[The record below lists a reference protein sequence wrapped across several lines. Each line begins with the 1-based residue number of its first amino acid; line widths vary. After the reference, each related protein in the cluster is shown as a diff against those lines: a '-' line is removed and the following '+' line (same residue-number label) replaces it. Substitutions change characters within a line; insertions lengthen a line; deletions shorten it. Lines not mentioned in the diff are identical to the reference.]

1 MNSNI
6 LILPVIRI
14 EHSNPDWR
22 EQYDRERQAAR
33 MNALQP
39 PPRTRPI
46 VVVQRPEPSVHRA
59 FMRRAIERIAAEDGQ
74 LANCQRPE
82 GER

>member
-14 EHSNPDWR
+14 EHSNPDWI
-22 EQYDRERQAAR
+22 EQYEREREAAM
-33 MNALQP
+33 MNELVP

-46 VVVQRPEPSVHRA
+46 VVA
-59 FMRRAIERIAAEDGQ
+59 GQ
-74 LANCQRPE
+74 MIGCQRPE